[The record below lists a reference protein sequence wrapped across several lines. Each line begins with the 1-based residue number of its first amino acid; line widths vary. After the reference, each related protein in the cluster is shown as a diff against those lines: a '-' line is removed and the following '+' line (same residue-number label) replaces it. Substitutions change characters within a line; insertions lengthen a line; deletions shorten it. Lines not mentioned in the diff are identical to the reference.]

1 MRNTPEIRPARA
13 GDAAGIA
20 ATLRDLGWFAQIEG
34 EPVEA
39 TVERVARQLALCAA
53 NDDHTVLVAEG
64 EEGQIVGY
72 LAAHWF
78 PNLLKGGDG
87 YVSELFIREAGRDK
101 GLGGRFLA
109 AIEVEGKRRGCT
121 RLLLFNRKERESYQ
135 RGFYPNH
142 GWEERDDTAL
152 FNRWLTE
159 DL

>member
-1 MRNTPEIRPARA
+1 MREYCSFTTTGTRRNT
-13 GDAAGIA
+13 
-20 ATLRDLGWFAQIEG
+20 
-34 EPVEA
+34 
-39 TVERVARQLALCAA
+39 
-53 NDDHTVLVAEG
+53 
-64 EEGQIVGY
+64 
-72 LAAHWF
+72 
-78 PNLLKGGDG
+78 DG
-87 YVSELFIREAGRDK
+87 MELFIREAARDK

-142 GWEERDDTAL
+142 GWEERDDAAL